1 MSVVVSCVAE
11 ANKAS
16 GAKQWLHL
24 HNWKFPSR
32 QIKGRQVVAAT
43 L

>member
-1 MSVVVSCVAE
+1 MSVIVSCAAE
-11 ANKAS
+11 ANNAS

-32 QIKGRQVVAAT
+32 QIKGWQVVAGT